1 MALNETTLASALKGI
16 YAEMRDSASGSPK
29 DDDWFAEKM
38 AKAITDQIK
47 TAEIASG
54 KVIVS
59 VSGGSGAPAV
69 GVANPAPIQ
78 VV

>member
-1 MALNETTLASALKGI
+1 
-16 YAEMRDSASGSPK
+16 
-29 DDDWFAEKM
+29 M

>member
-1 MALNETTLASALKGI
+1 MALVESVLENALNSI
-16 YAEMRDSASGSPK
+16 YNQMDAAAGGTPK
-29 DDDWFAEKM
+29 TSQWFAHEL

-59 VSGGSGAPAV
+59 VTGQAAGIP
-69 GVANPAPIQ
+69 NTAPIG
-78 VV
+78 VS